1 MNNHDLLSQW
11 LGESPENRLAFME
24 EGLILDAT
32 ETVFKAMEERGMSKA
47 ALAEQLGSS
56 KAHVTQLLNGSRNM
70 TLRTFARIAFSL
82 DMAPSVELKD
92 LNCLVKSVGL
102 IEQDRQ
108 PSSDA
113 WDWKTI
119 ETSPRK
125 PKVPSVVIQKAS
137 ADWIGISRLEDAA

>member
-11 LGESPENRLAFME
+11 LGESPENRLAFLE

-32 ETVFKAMEERGMSKA
+32 ETIFKAMEKRGMTKA

-82 DMAPSVELKD
+82 DMAPSVELED
-92 LNCLVKSVGL
+92 LTCFVQSEGLV
-102 IEQDRQ
+102 EQGRQ
-108 PSSDA
+108 PSTEA
-113 WDWKTI
+113 WDWKII

-125 PKVPSVVIQKAS
+125 PKAPSVVIEEAS
-137 ADWIGISRLEDAA
+137 ADWTGFDRLKAA